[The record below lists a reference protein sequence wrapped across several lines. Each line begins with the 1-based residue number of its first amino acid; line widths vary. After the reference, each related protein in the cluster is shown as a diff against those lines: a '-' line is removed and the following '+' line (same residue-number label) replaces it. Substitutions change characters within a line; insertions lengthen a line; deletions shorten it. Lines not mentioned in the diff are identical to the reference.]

1 MNSSLRS
8 LFCGWSAVALC
19 GALLSGCAETQ
30 PDDALVDDDGAAQY
44 KPVSAADAFCPQGFS
59 YDLGNDLC
67 LSASEAAGPFPASMI
82 AFCKRWN
89 PNRADGSNACET
101 TATGAVST
109 RWTKTIALDAR
120 TSTRTASGC
129 AQGTSLDAT
138 AAYCSDGTNLF
149 GPFTK
154 DDVSYCKTVAGG
166 GSACETNRV
175 AKGMVRPKTPST
187 DGLCEVSWE
196 ERPGTADYTT
206 INWYERSVGNERPRT
221 FDRTQARTLQG
232 SGRLGTDLCANAR
245 VLKTCFDR
253 SVARDRPKNLPYLS
267 WASARG
273 LNPARMKMAF
283 SYQETFLGN
292 LHDNC
297 VNGTC
302 NGVGIGQ
309 IITAYPNDNDYST
322 TLGSSDARWDGIS
335 YNVLTNLTYSSRV
348 LSAKVVQAAPS
359 SLVELARAY
368 NGNPDSSIRLP
379 YGTAVQRWYDELGT
393 CGLF

>member
-1 MNSSLRS
+1 MLTPASPFS
-8 LFCGWSAVALC
+8 LFAAVALC

-129 AQGTSLDAT
+129 AQGTSLDTT

-175 AKGMVRPKTPST
+175 AKGMVRPKTSSRPIASFAGSYNRAAAVAYAQANWNNG
-187 DGLCEVSWE
+187 DGELCQGFVSNSL
-196 ERPGTADYTT
+196 RAGG
-206 INWYERSVGNERPRT
+206 INV
-221 FDRTQARTLQG
+221 
-232 SGRLGTDLCANAR
+232 LGFN
-245 VLKTCFDR
+245 V
-253 SVARDRPKNLPYLS
+253 
-267 WASARG
+267 
-273 LNPARMKMAF
+273 
-283 SYQETFLGN
+283 
-292 LHDNC
+292 
-297 VNGTC
+297 
-302 NGVGIGQ
+302 
-309 IITAYPNDNDYST
+309 PNDDWVPDVYQFVWAAKSVPFDEYSPGSTAALRACPGDVVVYSNATGSNFCRPDLGGNDVIKNCGHTGLVVRGGTSLQSILANHHNGSNQNTSIGVFMTGSRTGVTEPAYA
-322 TLGSSDARWDGIS
+322 TL
-335 YNVLTNLTYSSRV
+335 RV
-348 LSAKVVQAAPS
+348 YHLSNC
-359 SLVELARAY
+359 EHY
-368 NGNPDSSIRLP
+368 
-379 YGTAVQRWYDELGT
+379 
-393 CGLF
+393 